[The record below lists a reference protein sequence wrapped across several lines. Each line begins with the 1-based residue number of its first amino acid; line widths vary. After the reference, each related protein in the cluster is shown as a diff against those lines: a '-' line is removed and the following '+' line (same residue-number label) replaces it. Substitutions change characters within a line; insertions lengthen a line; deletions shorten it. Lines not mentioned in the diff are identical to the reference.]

1 MDAIDTLLDDNWK
14 EYPDQFKP
22 HARAFFKRFDT
33 PTECA
38 CNTGKGG
45 IQVCIYVYKHN
56 FNGNTEM
63 NWELEVAG
71 ELKDSTWVKLHQW
84 ALDHKDIKETLA
96 IIPRLLATW
105 EFIANF
111 NEGH

>member
-45 IQVCIYVYKHN
+45 IH
-56 FNGNTEM
+56 
-63 NWELEVAG
+63 WELEVAG